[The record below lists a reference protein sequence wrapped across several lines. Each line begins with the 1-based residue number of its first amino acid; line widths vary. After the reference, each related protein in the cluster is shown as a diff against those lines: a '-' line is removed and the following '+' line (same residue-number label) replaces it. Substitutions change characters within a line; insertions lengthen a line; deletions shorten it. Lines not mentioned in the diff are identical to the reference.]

1 MSTPTGW
8 RMSVFIWVDASTPV
22 PVQWS
27 TRLHPRKGVP
37 IWVETSSAMVRPILR
52 AENSPKGVPIWVE
65 TSIPG
70 KLTLP
75 SECVSLNRPAF
86 EDI

>member
-1 MSTPTGW
+1 MRGMSTPTGW

-52 AENSPKGVPIWVE
+52 AENSAISFSSSRG
-65 TSIPG
+65 
-70 KLTLP
+70 
-75 SECVSLNRPAF
+75 SEALF
-86 EDI
+86 IT